1 MMMMIGRRRMSL
13 EVQVPRRITPN
24 LVWHG
29 CTDAADIG
37 GERNKNVKLL
47 WNWLT
52 NTENPLALTT
62 HQTARLKL
70 MNTVMLMTKQELETE
85 TWIEP

>member
-1 MMMMIGRRRMSL
+1 MMIGRRRMSL

-47 WNWLT
+47 WN
-52 NTENPLALTT
+52 
-62 HQTARLKL
+62 
-70 MNTVMLMTKQELETE
+70 
-85 TWIEP
+85 